1 MVGIVRGK
9 SSMTQSES
17 NRGRSFF
24 VVALVYVAALFVGM
38 LVARA
43 LESQVSPMI
52 ALAIA
57 DAAAT
62 VVVFLGSM
70 AVNNSS
76 MYDPY
81 WSVAPM
87 AIAPAIA
94 LRHEASGAPLV
105 RTVIVVGLVLLW
117 GTRLTWN
124 WARGWQGLA
133 HEDFRYVEL
142 RKTTGKAYWLV
153 SFLGLHFMPTVMVYL
168 GCLSLFVALQ
178 ARGGAL
184 GALDVVALV
193 VTLGAIVLEA
203 RADKELRAFRL
214 TNQAAGN
221 ILDTGVWAYCR
232 HPNYLGEIL
241 FWWGLF
247 LFALAA
253 DAPSYWVGVGPLCI
267 NGLFVFVSVPLMTKR
282 AMARRPAYKE
292 RIERVPA
299 LLPRPWRRVSG
310 A

>member
-1 MVGIVRGK
+1 
-9 SSMTQSES
+9 MTQSES
-17 NRGRSFF
+17 SRLRGFAF
-24 VVALVYVAALFVGM
+24 VALVYAVALVVGM
-38 LVARA
+38 VVVWA
-43 LESQVSPMI
+43 LESRYSSMVTF
-52 ALAIA
+52 AAA

-62 VVVFLGSM
+62 VVVFLGSL

-94 LRHEASGAPLV
+94 MRQEAMAAPLV
-105 RTVIVVGLVLLW
+105 RKVIVVGLVLLW
-117 GTRLTWN
+117 GARLTWN

-133 HEDFRYVEL
+133 HEDFRYVDL

-153 SFLGLHFMPTVMVYL
+153 SFLGLHFMPTVMVYV

-178 ARGGAL
+178 SGREAIGV
-184 GALDVVALV
+184 LDGVAFL
-193 VTLGAIVLEA
+193 VTLGAIALEA
-203 RADKELRAFRL
+203 RADKELRMFRL
-214 TNQAAGN
+214 TNPPPGSV
-221 ILDTGVWAYCR
+221 LDTGVWAYCR

-247 LFALAA
+247 LFAMAG
-253 DAPSYWVGVGPLCI
+253 DASSRWVIVGPLCI
-267 NGLFVFVSVPLMTKR
+267 NALFVFVSVPLMTKR
-282 AMARRPAYKE
+282 ALARRPSYQE

-299 LLPRPWRRVSG
+299 LLPRPWRR
-310 A
+310 AP